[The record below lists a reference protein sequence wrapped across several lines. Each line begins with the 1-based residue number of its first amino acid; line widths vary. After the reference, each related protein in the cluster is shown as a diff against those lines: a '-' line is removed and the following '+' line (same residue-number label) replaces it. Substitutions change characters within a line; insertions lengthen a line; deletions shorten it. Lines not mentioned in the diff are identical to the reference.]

1 MEDLFTSPEA
11 PMLWLP
17 TWPLAREDMKEGEKS
32 MRLYLEVRYVKNS
45 SVSFPKVSEIFR
57 LKKKNTRSCLTKSTP
72 RT

>member
-1 MEDLFTSPEA
+1 MEYLFTSPEA

-17 TWPLAREDMKEGEKS
+17 TWPLAREDVKEGEKS

-57 LKKKNTRSCLTKSTP
+57 LKKKP
-72 RT
+72 QEAA